1 LRYSKCKT
9 FYKGGNKK
17 LKDSELIKRIKQG
30 ETELLDVLI
39 EGHYDGIYR
48 FCYYKLGDREAAYD
62 CTQETFLHLL
72 RYMDTYVE
80 QKKFKAYLYRIAG
93 NVCTDWFRKNSVSYA
108 GEELLETVARE
119 DGELKR
125 VELSDEI
132 LRVLKELSPTQR
144 DVVILHF
151 FYDFKLREIAK
162 MTNVPMSTV
171 KSRMKQ
177 GMDKMKKYY
186 GTLNREVGVEK
197 RERI

>member
-1 LRYSKCKT
+1 
-9 FYKGGNKK
+9 
-17 LKDSELIKRIKQG
+17 
-30 ETELLDVLI
+30 
-39 EGHYDGIYR
+39 
-48 FCYYKLGDREAAYD
+48 
-62 CTQETFLHLL
+62 
-72 RYMDTYVE
+72 M
-80 QKKFKAYLYRIAG
+80 
-93 NVCTDWFRKNSVSYA
+93 
-108 GEELLETVARE
+108 ETVARE